1 MKDLWK
7 KKERGG
13 FLFHSHSSHLLP
25 MSKGKIQMTGFTRA
39 VCIQQCHI
47 PPSASSRSP
56 GLKISDKTI
65 AFANP
70 LPASLSAPHKGNR
83 HEKPW
88 HKKPRHKSIIHTS
101 AIIH

>member
-1 MKDLWK
+1 MEEKRTWRISFYVVL
-7 KKERGG
+7 
-13 FLFHSHSSHLLP
+13 LTSS
-25 MSKGKIQMTGFTRA
+25 SGEQGKNSYDGIPLCSLYLSSVSSA
-39 VCIQQCHI
+39 AI
-47 PPSASSRSP
+47 PPSASRRLP
-56 GLKISDKTI
+56 GLKISDKTL

-88 HKKPRHKSIIHTS
+88 HKSIIHTS